1 MFKKISLD
9 NSRSVQRS
17 MSKNSAM
24 NRNSVTPS
32 SGFTRMADSQ
42 VVRVTPKPFS
52 PFYEESNLML
62 PRDRREVN
70 AWARHYYATDPWVG
84 NAIDLHSTYPLSAFG
99 VKSDEPE
106 VTKFFNN
113 M

>member
-1 MFKKISLD
+1 MFKKISFD
-9 NSRSVQRS
+9 NSRSIQRS
-17 MSKNSAM
+17 MSKNSDM
-24 NRNSVTPS
+24 NRTSV
-32 SGFTRMADSQ
+32 GGGGMTRMADSQ

-99 VKSDEPE
+99 VKSDEP
-106 VTKFFNN
+106 
-113 M
+113 